1 MADRFKFEDGD
12 YDFPFYNKIPY
23 IPKWGWLIIFL
34 IFPFAFLLSVS
45 DKIPVSIGGC
55 ILLVVPILYFL
66 KWDYKALF
74 RMPSRRDILLVL
86 ALFAGYLIYALIMSN
101 VLDFFSIASS
111 GTVEMESVDFMMMIS
126 AVFSLIGEEFFKF
139 IPLMFFMRIVYKY
152 SNNRK
157 LSVIIS
163 SGLIM
168 VMFASIH
175 SYNLEMFIFALFIQG
190 FGSIFELYGYIKT
203 KNIIVSYL
211 VHLLTDEFIFI
222 LFVLFG

>member
-1 MADRFKFEDGD
+1 
-12 YDFPFYNKIPY
+12 
-23 IPKWGWLIIFL
+23 
-34 IFPFAFLLSVS
+34 
-45 DKIPVSIGGC
+45 
-55 ILLVVPILYFL
+55 
-66 KWDYKALF
+66 
-74 RMPSRRDILLVL
+74 MPSRRDILLVL